1 MPVRCLCAN
10 GHGLRPPSVAAGGKK
25 GFPPPYPLLP
35 QNPHTGKANGIAHGD
50 TVCAQRK
57 WLRHVFRYCLPRN
70 RKASQGHA
78 AGMALFFHVTALSGG
93 EAFPCFAES
102 HRKAARERHVRCNR
116 TNRGIA
122 HSALLPSSKPPSP
135 PYAHERYRHHDRPCP
150 LPPGP
155 APAAGQLPFRRGRP
169 AAGGLRGGKPC
180 LPAGNGPP
188 EGGGAWQRL
197 RCGPAGPVPVSLV
210 RHGRSTAIRQ
220 TRCPAN
226 APARSLQKHPPLPLA
241 GSRREKPLTCTLW
254 GWSRTRPYA
263 LRPRQTPAFW
273 GWKMCAATG
282 RAP

>member
-1 MPVRCLCAN
+1 
-10 GHGLRPPSVAAGGKK
+10 
-25 GFPPPYPLLP
+25 
-35 QNPHTGKANGIAHGD
+35 
-50 TVCAQRK
+50 
-57 WLRHVFRYCLPRN
+57 
-70 RKASQGHA
+70 
-78 AGMALFFHVTALSGG
+78 MALFFHVTALSGG

-155 APAAGQLPFRRGRP
+155 GPAAGQLPFRRGRP

-210 RHGRSTAIRQ
+210 RHGGDAGALSSGRRAAPPMPLHAAFRSTIRCRWR
-220 TRCPAN
+220 T
-226 APARSLQKHPPLPLA
+226 A
-241 GSRREKPLTCTLW
+241 G
-254 GWSRTRPYA
+254 
-263 LRPRQTPAFW
+263 
-273 GWKMCAATG
+273 G
-282 RAP
+282 R